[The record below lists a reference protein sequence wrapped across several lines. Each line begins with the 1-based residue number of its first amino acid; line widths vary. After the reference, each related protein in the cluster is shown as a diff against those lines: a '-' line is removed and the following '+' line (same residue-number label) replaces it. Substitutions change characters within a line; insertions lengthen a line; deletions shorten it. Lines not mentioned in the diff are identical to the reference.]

1 VISSTTQPYSPA
13 QIEALRQMGRDKGL
27 ADDVIEAKLT
37 QAGVLSASP
46 GGDQWGRH
54 AGLAGRTVVQG
65 LSGLNNMMPWNM
77 PQQIGAQVAGLP
89 QQTAPADQMGL
100 PQPETPGERMAVA
113 GGEAGVM
120 GAVAG
125 PMAGV
130 LGAASGVAGQGAA
143 ESGAG
148 PLGQLAASAAVG
160 LGAPVVG
167 TILAGATRSAVMGA
181 ATRREAARQSAA
193 LIQAGD
199 PSAPVTLGQVAQ
211 TGRAR
216 LVEGGLR
223 NMPGANMVFADAL
236 ERQAQSVGQ
245 RVQGLATG
253 VAPIK
258 DKAAVGKIVQR
269 GIEQGFVH
277 RFRSTSKKLY
287 DDVETYVAPESPVIM
302 GSTTRLMA
310 EQNDLVK
317 MAPAGK
323 DLFATP
329 FMQKWGNDF
338 ADLNEQMPDGV
349 PYQVVKA
356 MRTRVGNILDGSEA
370 VPDVNIA
377 EAGRLYTA
385 LSDDMARTVGE
396 VGGEAGLQ
404 AWTRASTFWKA
415 GKDRLNNVLQPLLD
429 KKTPE
434 LAYNALMAGTKDAGT
449 VLRTTMRSLGP
460 EERKI
465 VTSSVVGKMGLA
477 SPGAQNA
484 AGDVFSA
491 DVFLS
496 RWAGL
501 SPIAKGALFEGVS
514 PTISKN
520 LDDLVKAAESIKSA
534 NKVMRNPSGS
544 ATNVAFLAITGAL
557 GGTSPKHAAMGLG
570 VAAAGHQLAKRVF
583 TNPKMVNW
591 LVKTTKF
598 PIGMIGPQLVILG
611 KESREWDAEDRDLAM
626 ETIETLGSIDWGKQ
640 SLEDMIAEHAAR

>member
-1 VISSTTQPYSPA
+1 MNSATT
-13 QIEALRQMGRDKGL
+13 EGRNPQK
-27 ADDVIEAKLT
+27 AKLYD
-37 QAGVLSASP
+37 QLRSQGVSHADAVAQVEGNGGGSP
-46 GGDQWGRH
+46 GGAGRV
-54 AGLAGRTVVQG
+54 AGLAGRAVVQG

-89 QQTAPADQMGL
+89 QQTPPADQMGL
-100 PQPETPGERMAVA
+100 PQPNTPGERMAVA

-167 TILAGATRSAVMGA
+167 SILAGATRSAVLGS

-199 PSAPVTLGQVAQ
+199 PTAPVTLGQVAQ
-211 TGRAR
+211 TGRTR

-223 NMPGANMVFADAL
+223 NMPGANMVFSDAL

-245 RVQGLATG
+245 RVQGAAAS

-277 RFRSTSKKLY
+277 RFRATSKKLY

-317 MAPAGK
+317 LAPAGK

-338 ADLNEQMPDGV
+338 ADLAEQMPDGV
-349 PYQVVKA
+349 PYKVVKA

-377 EAGRLYTA
+377 EAGRLYSA
-385 LSDDMARTVGE
+385 LSDDMAATVGE
-396 VGGEAGLQ
+396 VGGEAGLA
-404 AWTRASTFWKA
+404 AWQRASSFWRA
-415 GKDRLNNVLQPLLD
+415 GKDRLQNVLQPLLD

-465 VTSSVVGKMGLA
+465 VTSSVVGKMGLT
-477 SPGAQNA
+477 SPGGQNA

-491 DVFLS
+491 DQFLT
-496 RWAGL
+496 RWNSL

-514 PTISKN
+514 PTISKDLDN
-520 LDDLVKAAESIKSA
+520 LAKAAESIKSA

-557 GGTSPKHAAMGLG
+557 GGTSPKHAAIGLG

-598 PIGMIGPQLVILG
+598 PIGMIGPQLVLLG
-611 KESREWDAEDRDLAM
+611 KQAAEWDAEDRDLAM
-626 ETIETLGSIDWGKQ
+626 ETIEALGSVDWGKQ
-640 SLEDMIAEHAAR
+640 TLTNMISEHTAR